1 MPGLLDES
9 GKIPTMAED
18 FAGRT
23 VQVSNGKVKVLEPT
37 GFGGQVSEAQLE
49 EIILQAP
56 EALGEE
62 LLPLGDQLA
71 DFSED
76 QQRLDI
82 LAIDKSG
89 EIVLVELKVVE
100 QFGFTD
106 VQAIAY
112 AGGYAD
118 LPTSHYAETLGRSLA
133 SEKGDPFRAA
143 TGLSATASLEEIRG
157 AIAEFLSLESFA
169 DWGPSQQVRIKLV
182 APGFTKRVLK
192 NVKWLGDVY
201 GMPIEAIRAQLV
213 LSGSTKQFSFDRIL
227 PLPGD
232 EAFDLTVREREV
244 QRREQNE
251 GRRRGRIFPLLI
263 GKGVLKEGDRLW
275 LVEGAFKAE
284 HRHLFKA
291 GDLIFSGQV
300 RASSSPKLL
309 WRRTPES
316 EAEEISPA
324 SLAHRICEALL
335 DEQVEGF
342 GTPVAYNFT
351 LGENGQTLGQLAAD
365 NGLWVGS
372 EATQA
377 DKP

>member
-1 MPGLLDES
+1 
-9 GKIPTMAED
+9 MAEG
-18 FAGRT
+18 FTGRT
-23 VQVSNGKVKVLEPT
+23 VQVVDGKVEVLEPT
-37 GFGGQVSEAQLE
+37 GFSGEVSEAQLE

-62 LLPLGDQLA
+62 LLPLGHQLA

-82 LAIDKSG
+82 LAVDKSG
-89 EIVLVELKVVE
+89 EIVLVELKVVN

-118 LPTSHYAETLGRSLA
+118 LPTSHYAETLRRSLA
-133 SEKGDPFRAA
+133 SEKGNPFRIA
-143 TGLSATASLEEIRG
+143 TGLEATASMEEVQG
-157 AIAEFLSLESFA
+157 AIAEFLSLESFE

-201 GMPIEAIRAQLV
+201 EMPIEAIRAQLV
-213 LSGSTKQFSFDRIL
+213 VSGAALQLAFDRIL

-244 QRREQNE
+244 QRRKRNE
-251 GRRRGRIFPLLI
+251 GRRRRVRIFPLLI
-263 GKGVLKEGDRLW
+263 HKGILKEGDRLW
-275 LVEGAFKAE
+275 LVESAFKAE

-291 GDLIFSGQV
+291 GDPTFSAEVQ
-300 RASSSPKLL
+300 ASSSPKLL

-324 SLAHRICEALL
+324 SLVHRICEELL
-335 DEQVEGF
+335 NERVEGF
-342 GTPVAYNFT
+342 GTAVAHNFT
-351 LGENGQTLGQLAAD
+351 LGENGPTLGQLAAD
-365 NGLWVGS
+365 NGLWTDSGGS
-372 EATQA
+372 QTDE
-377 DKP
+377 P

>member
-1 MPGLLDES
+1 M
-9 GKIPTMAED
+9 IVFMAED
-18 FAGRT
+18 FAGKV
-23 VQVSNGKVKVLEPT
+23 VQVVDGKVQVLEPT
-37 GFGGQVSEAQLE
+37 GFSGQVSEAQLE

-62 LLPLGDQLA
+62 LLPLGQQLA

-82 LAIDKSG
+82 LALDKSG

-118 LPTSHYAETLGRSLA
+118 LPPTHYAATLARSLTG
-133 SEKGDPFRAA
+133 EKGAAFRAA
-143 TGLSATASLEEIRG
+143 TGLSENASTEDVQRVIV
-157 AIAEFLSLESFA
+157 EFLSLSSFA
-169 DWGPSQQVRIKLV
+169 EWSPSQQVRIKLV

-213 LSGSTKQFSFDRIL
+213 VSGGAQHFSFDRIL

-244 QRREQNE
+244 QRREENE
-251 GRRRGRIFPLLI
+251 GRRRRVRIFPLLI
-263 GKGVLKEGDRLW
+263 EKGLLKEGDQLW
-275 LVEGAFKAE
+275 LLEGAFRAE
-284 HRHLFKA
+284 HRHLYKP
-291 GDLIFSGQV
+291 GDLMFSGEV
-300 RASSSPKLL
+300 RASSPPKLR
-309 WRRTPES
+309 WRRTADAKP
-316 EAEEISPA
+316 EEISPA
-324 SLAHRICEALL
+324 SLAYRICEELL
-335 DEQVEGF
+335 DEKVDGF
-342 GTPVAYNFT
+342 GIPVAYNYT
-351 LGENGQTLGQLAAD
+351 VGEGGQTLGELAAQND
-365 NGLWVGS
+365 LWIDSGTAPKS
-372 EATQA
+372 G
-377 DKP
+377 